1 MLNPL
6 NLPSFLKPVTCAEIF
21 KFINSLPLNKAS
33 GLDNISVGLL
43 KEAAPIVT
51 SSLTFIISLSILK
64 LFQTNGSML
73 EFPQFSKRVPKLTLV
88 ITDQSQFYLLSVN
101 WLGSCIQTIVGVPK
115 L

>member
-6 NLPSFLKPVTCAEIF
+6 NLPFFLKPVTCAEIF

-51 SSLTFIISLSILK
+51 SSLTFIISLSIFSETVPDEWKYTSVSPVLK
-64 LFQTNGSML
+64 EGAKVDPSNYRPISVL
-73 EFPQFSKRVPKLTLV
+73 PVVSKLV
-88 ITDQSQFYLLSVN
+88 RELYSINCRGT
-101 WLGSCIQTIVGVPK
+101 
-115 L
+115 